1 MIFKQICSKILRPKG
16 KENFLL
22 SIDFETP
29 KILDVGCGNNSP
41 YKVKS
46 LLPKAYY
53 VGIDILEYKKN
64 YSTMADQ
71 FLAVTPDGFTD
82 EISKFTNEFD
92 VVISSHNLE
101 HCNDRWGTLKSMLSS
116 LKVGGSIYISFPCQE
131 TQYFPSRAGTLNY
144 FDDPTHQLTP
154 PDFNEIKT
162 VLASYGFFIEYEN
175 KHYRPFILYCIGFL
189 LEPISA
195 FFKRKLYGTW
205 EFYGFESVIW
215 ARKVG
220 NEKSSIS

>member
-1 MIFKQICSKILRPKG
+1 MLFKQICLIIMRPKG
-16 KENFLL
+16 KEKFLL
-22 SIDFETP
+22 SIDVETP

-41 YKVKS
+41 YKIKS

-53 VGIDILEYKKN
+53 VGIDICEHKKDF
-64 YSTMADQ
+64 SSIADQ
-71 FLAVTPDGFTD
+71 YLAVTPDGFTD

-101 HCNDRWGTLKSMLSS
+101 HCNDRWGTLKSMSSS
-116 LKVGGSIYISFPCQE
+116 LKVGGSIFISFPCQE

-144 FDDPTHQLTP
+144 FDDPTHKLTP
-154 PDFNEIKT
+154 PDFNEIKIL
-162 VLASYGFFIEYEN
+162 LASYGFLIEFE
-175 KHYRPFILYCIGFL
+175 KKQYRPFMLRCIGFL
-189 LEPISA
+189 LEPMSA
-195 FFKRKLYGTW
+195 FFKRKFYGTW

-220 NEKSSIS
+220 DGRSSIS